1 MEQNNQEKDNLFK
14 LIESWDED
22 NIGIALQIIKGDGN
36 LKYAVEEKYRPLL
49 IL

>member
-1 MEQNNQEKDNLFK
+1 

-22 NIGIALQIIKGDGN
+22 NIKIALQIIKGDGN
-36 LKYAVEEKYRPLL
+36 LKSAVEERYRPLL